1 MNIETDPGSACNQTF
16 HSFSRFTVSGF
27 KFFRQIILLILL
39 NSCIQNMNK
48 DVQFSGF
55 AAKLLNLMTFF
66 LNQSS
71 TTWVLPDKQLVS
83 NTGFLLS
90 RSISHFRVVY
100 LLRPWR
106 THSSTSDSHNKEHSC
121 RFILP
126 LSVFFFP
133 CSPQKNQPK
142 IPNRYKRRPGHL
154 PVTTCM
160 LGSAP
165 SPSCTRRV
173 TEEGCVPP
181 LTWVFIAL
189 PWSAAGWMSESE
201 SRP

>member
-1 MNIETDPGSACNQTF
+1 M
-16 HSFSRFTVSGF
+16 SGF
-27 KFFRQIILLILL
+27 KFFRQIILLVLL
-39 NSCIQNMNK
+39 NSCIQNMYK

-55 AAKLLNLMTFF
+55 AAKLLNFMTFF
-66 LNQSS
+66 KSVLNNLSFSWQ
-71 TTWVLPDKQLVS
+71 TAGFQHWVFTFSQYFTFPCCLFVTSLTNTQQHVWFSQQRAQLQ
-83 NTGFLLS
+83 
-90 RSISHFRVVY
+90 VY
-100 LLRPWR
+100 SP
-106 THSSTSDSHNKEHSC
+106 NIC
-121 RFILP
+121 
-126 LSVFFFP
+126 VFFP
-133 CSPQKNQPK
+133 LQPQKNQPK
-142 IPNRYKRRPGHL
+142 IPHRYKRRPGHL